1 MVIDTPGLRRVG
13 LYDIGDG
20 VDLARGC
27 RFTDCRHGSEP
38 GCAVLTAVESGALPR
53 RRLESWQ
60 HLQREAAWM
69 ALRTDARARRAQQR
83 QCGALHR
90 QLRRDGRSRP
100 WSGEE
105 ANRRT
110 NAACQGVS
118 TARRS

>member
-1 MVIDTPGLRRVG
+1 MVIDTPGLRRAG

-20 VDLARGC
+20 VDLVFADVGDLARGC

-38 GCAVLTAVESGALPR
+38 GCT
-53 RRLESWQ
+53 
-60 HLQREAAWM
+60 
-69 ALRTDARARRAQQR
+69 
-83 QCGALHR
+83 LHR